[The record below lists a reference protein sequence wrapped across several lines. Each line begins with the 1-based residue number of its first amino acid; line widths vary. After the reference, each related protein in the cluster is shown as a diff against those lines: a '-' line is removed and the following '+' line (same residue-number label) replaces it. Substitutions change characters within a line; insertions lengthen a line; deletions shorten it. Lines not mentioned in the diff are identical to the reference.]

1 MTELVITKKH
11 LSRRDKLMVAIIL
24 LGGFIAILNQT
35 VMSPALPK
43 IMREFAITP
52 AVGQWLTS
60 IFLLVNGLMIPVA
73 AYLINRF
80 STRQLFI
87 AAMLAFTAGTTL
99 AALSVSF
106 PMLLAARILQAVG
119 AGIQLPFTQV
129 MIMLIFPKERRGF
142 ALGISGIVIGLAP
155 AAGPTVAGWLVD
167 EFGWK
172 AIFVGIAPLGVLVM
186 IFAAVFLRNLNVA
199 SKSHL
204 DILSVALSTLGF
216 GGVLF
221 GFSAA
226 GGMGWLHPFT
236 IAPIIIGG
244 AAIVFFIR
252 RQLKSKQPLLNLRVL
267 RNAVFSTSTI
277 ISSVV
282 ASGLTF
288 AAVLTPIFLQD
299 VLGKSALHSGLILMP
314 GAIAM
319 AVISP
324 VSGILFDRFG
334 PRALSIIGLAI
345 IVVGSAMLAFLS
357 LSTPSWYVLVAY
369 TFRMAG
375 ISLVNMPV
383 NTWGI
388 NALPGAMIA
397 HGNSINNT
405 ARQVAG
411 SIGTA
416 VLVTVMMLVSASHGG
431 MSAAASAAG
440 IDAAFAGGTIITFSA
455 FLLAVIRVGRI
466 KRPHNQSQ
474 E

>member
-1 MTELVITKKH
+1 
-11 LSRRDKLMVAIIL
+11 MVAIIL
-24 LGGFIAILNQT
+24 IGGFIAILNQT
-35 VMSPALPK
+35 VMSPALPRV
-43 IMREFAITP
+43 MREFVITP

-60 IFLLVNGLMIPVA
+60 VFLLVNGLMIPVA

-99 AALSVSF
+99 AAFSVSF
-106 PMLLAARILQAVG
+106 PMLLAARILQAMG

-155 AAGPTVAGWLVD
+155 AMGPTVAGWLVD
-167 EFGWK
+167 EFGWRY
-172 AIFVGIAPLGVLVM
+172 IFIGIAPLGVLVM
-186 IFAAVFLRNLNVA
+186 IFAAIFLRNL
-199 SKSHL
+199 SMPSRPQL
-204 DILSVALSTLGF
+204 DILSVVLSTLGF
-216 GGVLF
+216 GGILF

-236 IAPIIIGG
+236 ISPAVVG
-244 AAIVFFIR
+244 AVAIVFFIR
-252 RQLKSKQPLLNLRVL
+252 RQLKTEQPLLNLRVL
-267 RNAVFSTSTI
+267 KNAVFSTSTI

-282 ASGLTF
+282 SSGLTF

-299 VLGKSALHSGLILMP
+299 VLGKTALHSGLILMP
-314 GAIAM
+314 GAVAM
-319 AVISP
+319 AAISP

-334 PRALSIIGLAI
+334 PRALSIIGLGI
-345 IVVGSAMLAFLS
+345 IVAGSAMLAFLG
-357 LSTPSWYVLVAY
+357 LNTPSWYVLLAY

-416 VLVTVMMLVSASHGG
+416 VLVTVMVLVSSAHGG
-431 MSAAASAAG
+431 ETLSAVAAG
-440 IDAAFAGGTIITFSA
+440 IDAAFVGGTIITFSA
-455 FLLAVIRVGRI
+455 FVLAIVRVGRV
-466 KRPHNQSQ
+466 KRPHNQF
-474 E
+474 ED